1 MNATDD
7 LLARAQSLNLPI
19 RKLAQ
24 KRGGYRDLGDTYHP
38 RRVVEIYGASYTL
51 ARAQQ
56 ILDGLESRK
65 ITLGW
70 VQAHSK
76 P

>member
-7 LLARAQSLNLPI
+7 LIGRAAVIGLPI
-19 RKLAQ
+19 RKLTQ
-24 KRGGYRDLGDTYHP
+24 KRGGYRDIGDTYHP
-38 RRVVEIYGASYTL
+38 RRVVEIYGSSYTL
-51 ARAQQ
+51 ARARQ
-56 ILDGLESRK
+56 LLEGLESGK

-76 P
+76 S